1 MEQLN
6 STRNTHN
13 DAIRG
18 EGGPGGPL
26 PPVSGLIPPEE
37 DTEDTADTAGTTP
50 QAGYPQTYLHKVA
63 TARSADD
70 PDDAEEEAPSDA
82 FTEDREGAFA
92 EDREGAFAEDREGAF
107 AEDTMDEPEPAS
119 VDPVATTTPD
129 LVPPGAALPAEE
141 QRGRHRAAEADAAP
155 EAAAPETAV
164 PEAAVPETAAPETAA
179 PETAAPEM
187 AAPGADV
194 PDVAVPEG
202 GMPAPQGRRPG
213 DEPIPPS
220 LEDSL
225 LPGGSGIRE
234 EWLRVQAQFVDDPRI
249 AVSDAAGIIAD
260 VASRLE
266 AAVRQR
272 QDMLRVRWDG
282 NSQADT
288 EALRVTMQQYRQLLE
303 RLVGL

>member
-1 MEQLN
+1 MDQLN
-6 STRNTHN
+6 STRNTDN
-13 DAIRG
+13 GDAISG
-18 EGGPGGPL
+18 EI
-26 PPVSGLIPPEE
+26 VPPEE
-37 DTEDTADTAGTTP
+37 DTAETADTAGTTS

-63 TARSADD
+63 SSRPGDE
-70 PDDAEEEAPSDA
+70 PDDAADEAPSDA
-82 FTEDREGAFA
+82 FAEERDGAFAEERDGAFA
-92 EDREGAFAEDREGAF
+92 EDSLDER
-107 AEDTMDEPEPAS
+107 EPEPAS
-119 VDPVATTTPD
+119 VAEDPVATTTPD
-129 LVPPGAALPAEE
+129 LVPPGAAISAEE
-141 QRGRHRAAEADAAP
+141 QRGRHRAAEED
-155 EAAAPETAV
+155 
-164 PEAAVPETAAPETAA
+164 AA

-187 AAPGADV
+187 AAPETAAPEATVPEMAAPEATVPETAAPEATVPETAAPEAGV

-202 GMPAPQGRRPG
+202 GMPAAQGRRPG

-225 LPGGSGIRE
+225 LPDGSGIRE
-234 EWLRVQAQFVDDPRI
+234 EWLRVQAQFVDDPRT
-249 AVSDAAGIIAD
+249 AVSEAADIMAD

-272 QDMLRVRWDG
+272 QDTLRVRWDG

>member
-1 MEQLN
+1 MDQLN
-6 STRNTHN
+6 STRNTGN
-13 DAIRG
+13 DDTVRG
-18 EGGPGGPL
+18 E
-26 PPVSGLIPPEE
+26 VIPPEE

-50 QAGYPQTYLHKVA
+50 QGGYPQTYLHKVA
-63 TARSADD
+63 SSRPGDD
-70 PDDAEEEAPSDA
+70 PDDAEDEVSSDA
-82 FTEDREGAFA
+82 FARYRDAEDRDGPFAEDRDTEDRDGAFA
-92 EDREGAFAEDREGAF
+92 EDSVDER
-107 AEDTMDEPEPAS
+107 EPEPAS
-119 VDPVATTTPD
+119 VAYDPVATTTPD
-129 LVPPGAALPAEE
+129 LIPPAAAIPAEE
-141 QRGRHRAAEADAAP
+141 QRGRHRAAEADAAAPEAAAP

-164 PEAAVPETAAPETAA
+164 PET
-179 PETAAPEM
+179 
-187 AAPGADV
+187 GV

-249 AVSDAAGIIAD
+249 AVSEAAGIISD

-272 QDMLRVRWDG
+272 QDTLRVRWDG

-288 EALRVTMQQYRQLLE
+288 EALRVTMQQYRHLLE

>member
-1 MEQLN
+1 MDQLN
-6 STRNTHN
+6 SARHTDN

-18 EGGPGGPL
+18 E
-26 PPVSGLIPPEE
+26 VIPPEE

-63 TARSADD
+63 SARPGDD
-70 PDDAEEEAPSDA
+70 PDDAEYAEDEAPSDA
-82 FTEDREGAFA
+82 VTEHRDTWDRAAEDRAAEDRAGAFA
-92 EDREGAFAEDREGAF
+92 G
-107 AEDTMDEPEPAS
+107 DTMDEREPEPAS
-119 VDPVATTTPD
+119 VAEDPVATTTPD
-129 LVPPGAALPAEE
+129 LIPPGAAIPADE
-141 QRGRHRAAEADAAP
+141 QRGRHRAAEADA
-155 EAAAPETAV
+155 V
-164 PEAAVPETAAPETAA
+164 PEAAVPETGVPKTAVPEDAVPEDALPKTGAPET
-179 PETAAPEM
+179 
-187 AAPGADV
+187 GV
-194 PDVAVPEG
+194 PVVAVPEG
-202 GMPAPQGRRPG
+202 GIPAPQGRRPG

-234 EWLRVQAQFVDDPRI
+234 EWLRVQAQFVDDPRV
-249 AVSDAAGIIAD
+249 AVSEAASIIAD

-272 QDMLRVRWDG
+272 QDTLRVRWDG

-288 EALRVTMQQYRQLLE
+288 EALRVTMQQYRHLLE